1 MRISVIK
8 YNILNLPD
16 TILFSNGNRIVNLY
30 DAAGHKYKS
39 VVYTVPATAVTAS
52 YDLEHAAFA
61 PDSMEYRITEYNGNI
76 ETCYTPRDTTRRIFN
91 TIGYR
96 ADNAY
101 YYFIKDHLGNIC
113 AVVNATADTVVQRTM
128 YYASGV
134 PMAQSWGR
142 DTQPYLYNGKE
153 FVEAHGLN
161 SYDYGFRG
169 YYAPTGRF
177 TSIDPLTEQT
187 PWQSPYAYAGNN
199 FINAIDWMGLSG
211 MTTFTVPQCIVTDIS
226 GCIIGGVDDGDENI
240 YIDLDGKWDPNEGKE
255 GLIWAGEME
264 HSFNWYMS
272 TSGGGGIGGSI
283 LTSKQVLNALVC
295 AAMNGR
301 LSITITVSLGLEVG
315 DKFFSREGNGIGLY
329 GNLMSFELGSITL
342 TNSKNNP
349 ISDYS
354 YIRKNNRVKITQG
367 YQLIV
372 PTYEKSFDIYASD
385 LEYVPA
391 SSVSEYSLTW
401 APYLSADGDY
411 YLNFSFGTF
420 ISISV
425 EIIYKN
431 NNE

>member
-1 MRISVIK
+1 MNTNEK
-8 YNILNLPD
+8 YYLNLPD
-16 TILFSNGNRIVNLY
+16 TIQFMNGCQIINLY
-30 DAAGHKYKS
+30 DAAGCKYKS
-39 VVYTVPATAVTAS
+39 ISYTVPETAS
-52 YDLEHAAFA
+52 SPQHEIAHYAFDIDTA
-61 PDSMEYRITEYNGNI
+61 WYSIKEYAGNI
-76 ETCYTPRDTTRRIFN
+76 ERLYTPIDTTMRIHN
-91 TIGYR
+91 AIGYYS
-96 ADNAY
+96 DSTY
-101 YYFIKDHLGNIC
+101 YHFIKDHLGNVC
-113 AVVNATADTVVQRTM
+113 AVVNSAADTAIQSTL

-134 PMAQSWGR
+134 PMAQSANR
-142 DTQPYLYNGKE
+142 DKQPYLYNGKE

-161 SYDYGFRG
+161 TYDYGFRG
-169 YYAPTGRF
+169 YYAPIGRF
-177 TSIDPLTEQT
+177 TSIDPLAEQT
-187 PWQSPYAYAGNN
+187 PWQSPYSYAENR
-199 FINAIDWMGLSG
+199 FVNAIDWMGLSG

-226 GCIIGGVDDGDENI
+226 GCIIGGVNDGDENI

-342 TNSKNNP
+342 TNSMNNP

-354 YIRKNNRVKITQG
+354 YIRKNNRIKITQG

-372 PTYEKSFDIYASD
+372 PTYEKSFDLYASD

-420 ISISV
+420 MSISV